1 MSGAHMEFFLRLQ
14 IAGISAV
21 QALRVKVSTS
31 QVQVTG
37 SPRQAAPRDSSRP
50 WQVGPH
56 MAHKPHGRQVQ
67 VVRRAR
73 LQHLG
78 GEDGARAEVRVADQ
92 LRGAPHER
100 QKLVVVQAP
109 HAVRARRLQPAITG
123 RASQLALIAKIRRFS
138 T

>member
-1 MSGAHMEFFLRLQ
+1 
-14 IAGISAV
+14 
-21 QALRVKVSTS
+21 
-31 QVQVTG
+31 
-37 SPRQAAPRDSSRP
+37 
-50 WQVGPH
+50 

-73 LQHLG
+73 LQRLG

-109 HAVRARRLQPAITG
+109 HAVRARRLQPAQNLITLRLPSQDVTSTQAHG
-123 RASQLALIAKIRRFS
+123 RNDWHALDERLQS
-138 T
+138 